1 MSNEMPTDMKV
12 KLKTLLIK
20 HEKCE
25 NFPYVDTKSK
35 ITIGI
40 GMNLTDRGVSNEC
53 IDSWFNED
61 ANGTYRQLMH
71 KYAWFPESSINRQI
85 ALIDM
90 CWFGIKKF
98 EEFTKTIAAL
108 EVHDYKTASNEILNS
123 EYRHQVGQRA
133 YDIAHTILTDIL

>member
-12 KLKTLLIK
+12 KLKALLIK
-20 HEKCE
+20 HENCE
-25 NFPYVDTKSK
+25 NFPYTDTKGK
-35 ITIGI
+35 VTIGI
-40 GMNLTDRGVSNEC
+40 GYNLTDRGVSNEC
-53 IDSWFNED
+53 IDTWFNTDADGTYKQLMAKYSWFSE
-61 ANGTYRQLMH
+61 L
-71 KYAWFPESSINRQI
+71 SSNRQI

-108 EVHDYKTASNEILNS
+108 AVHNYPVAAHEIINS
-123 EYRHQVGQRA
+123 EYKNQVGARA

>member
-1 MSNEMPTDMKV
+1 MSNEMPMDMKV
-12 KLKTLLIK
+12 KLKTQLIK

-25 NFPYVDTKSK
+25 NFPYTDTKGK

-40 GMNLTDRGVSNEC
+40 GRNLTDRGVSNEC
-53 IDSWFNED
+53 IDGWFDED
-61 ANGTYRQLMH
+61 ANGTYKQLSQ
-71 KYAWFPESSINRQI
+71 KYPWFSELSINRQI

-98 EEFTKTIAAL
+98 EEFKKTIAAL
-108 EVHDYKTASNEILNS
+108 AVHNYPVAAHEIINS

-133 YDIAHTILTDIL
+133 FDIAHTILTDIL